1 MKRELA
7 HFFIDGSYGWNQ
19 DWFPDFFMRL
29 GGCAAVTACDACV
42 YFALRMG
49 KRDLV
54 PFDPAQITR
63 ADYLRLAGQMRRTLG
78 PRMRGVDR
86 LELYQEGFTGYRE
99 AIGVREPLAD
109 ALHGSR
115 PYQEA
120 EAAAIRQIDAG
131 YPIPFLTLRHRNPE
145 FSFYEWHWYL
155 LMGYQRRSAA
165 FPVSHAPSDS
175 AAPDSFLVQAV
186 TYGARRWLDLREL
199 WDTGFTE
206 KGGMILFSF

>member
-1 MKRELA
+1 
-7 HFFIDGSYGWNQ
+7 
-19 DWFPDFFMRL
+19 MRL

-49 KRDLV
+49 KRDLIA
-54 PFDPAQITR
+54 FDPARITR

-86 LELYQEGFTGYRE
+86 LELYQEGFAGYRA

-115 PYQEA
+115 PYKEA
-120 EAAAIRQIDAG
+120 EAAAIRQIGAG

-155 LMGYQRRSAA
+155 LMGYQKRAGA
-165 FPVSHAPSDS
+165 FW
-175 AAPDSFLVQAV
+175 VQAV

-206 KGGMILFSF
+206 KGGMILFSFSS